1 MEHCF
6 AAWPRKVATGC
17 KSVTQVLLFC
27 GREFQLP
34 RARSHSVFPV
44 PPKAEDFNAKPPSK
58 AEGAKPLRLPFFLCS
73 AISQRRH
80 TLWSFLPRIN
90 TKKRKS
96 HPQISRITQ
105 IGRIILLMI
114 LR

>member
-1 MEHCF
+1 MEHCL
-6 AAWPRKVATGC
+6 AAWPRQVAAGC
-17 KSVTQVLLFC
+17 KSVTQARLFC
-27 GREFQLP
+27 GRELQLP
-34 RARSHSVFPV
+34 RARSHIVFQV
-44 PPKAEDFNAKPPSK
+44 PPKAEEFNAKTPSK

-80 TLWSFLPRIN
+80 TLWSCLPRIN
-90 TKKRKS
+90 TEKRKS

-105 IGRIILLMI
+105 MGGIILLMI